1 MPSPPAVPPPA
12 AVDDLVRLATATRAT
27 SIARLVIERCG
38 DDVAALSGI
47 DFGAVAGDVDRRG
60 LVGGGLA
67 AVADAASRRR
77 CPDRL
82 VFDAVREVMLES
94 SALVCAGGDRATEAV
109 AARAA
114 AVLDP
119 PHGGRLAVD
128 DVVKDDVRASDDEGW
143 YDVVSTERAILTRL
157 SEELFDEIVEDT
169 VLALTFGR

>member
-1 MPSPPAVPPPA
+1 MA
-12 AVDDLVRLATATRAT
+12 A
-27 SIARLVIERCG
+27 
-38 DDVAALSGI
+38 I
-47 DFGAVAGDVDRRG
+47 DFGEVAGDIDPRGLVGSG

-94 SALVCAGGDRATEAV
+94 SAAVGAIDAAGTGRRRWWRRA
-109 AARAA
+109 RRRW
-114 AVLDP
+114 DP

-128 DVVKDDVRASDDEGW
+128 DVVKDDVRARDDEGW

-157 SEELFDEIVEDT
+157 SEELFDDVVEDT
-169 VLALTFGR
+169 ELALMFESR

>member
-1 MPSPPAVPPPA
+1 MPPPA
-12 AVDDLVRLATATRAT
+12 AVDDLVRLATATRAA
-27 SIARLVIERCG
+27 SIACLVIERCG
-38 DDVAALSGI
+38 ADVAALAAI
-47 DFGAVAGDVDRRG
+47 DFGAVAGDVDPRGLVGSG

-94 SALVCAGGDRATEAV
+94 SALVGAIDDGGDRATEVV

-119 PHGGRLAVD
+119 PHG
-128 DVVKDDVRASDDEGW
+128 
-143 YDVVSTERAILTRL
+143 VVSPSTTWSRT
-157 SEELFDEIVEDT
+157 T
-169 VLALTFGR
+169 

>member
-1 MPSPPAVPPPA
+1 M
-12 AVDDLVRLATATRAT
+12 
-27 SIARLVIERCG
+27 
-38 DDVAALSGI
+38 
-47 DFGAVAGDVDRRG
+47 
-60 LVGGGLA
+60 
-67 AVADAASRRR
+67 
-77 CPDRL
+77 
-82 VFDAVREVMLES
+82 FDAVREVMLES
-94 SALVCAGGDRATEAV
+94 SALVCAGGNRATEAV